1 MLSGCVTFMP
11 LPAWLGKRQLRYAPV
26 SPVCLLMTIRLDL
39 LGRWLLPL
47 LRCCVLRLLC
57 SVLVCSGSFFC
68 CTCIGLAE
76 DDQDSVRLQTVDNCS
91 ALARVM
97 PPEGQKEHVL
107 PVVLD
112 TTKDK

>member
-1 MLSGCVTFMP
+1 MEYALTVSC
-11 LPAWLGKRQLRYAPV
+11 WILGFLF
-26 SPVCLLMTIRLDL
+26 S
-39 LGRWLLPL
+39 
-47 LRCCVLRLLC
+47 CCSAFPWRAM
-57 SVLVCSGSFFC
+57 
-68 CTCIGLAE
+68 CIGLAE

-97 PPEGQKEHVL
+97 SAEGQKEHVL